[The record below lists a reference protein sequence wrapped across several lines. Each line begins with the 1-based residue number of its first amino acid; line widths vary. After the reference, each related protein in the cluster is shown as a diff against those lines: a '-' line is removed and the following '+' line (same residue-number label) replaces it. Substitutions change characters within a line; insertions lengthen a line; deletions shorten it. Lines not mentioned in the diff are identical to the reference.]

1 VWLAPVEVIL
11 DAQGGIAWCEVVVD
25 GYPALLSKRLCEK
38 NLSISQSHFS
48 RLKILDGQRQ
58 GVAVDVPSLES
69 VRAVGMK
76 EKASGRTCEWNRNT
90 VDVQG

>member
-1 VWLAPVEVIL
+1 LEIL
-11 DAQGGIAWCEVVVD
+11 DSQG
-25 GYPALLSKRLCEK
+25 
-38 NLSISQSHFS
+38 
-48 RLKILDGQRQ
+48 Q

-76 EKASGRTCEWNRNT
+76 EEAPGRTCKWNRNT

>member
-1 VWLAPVEVIL
+1 MWLAPVEVIL
-11 DAQGGIAWCEVVVD
+11 DAQGGVPWCEVVVD
-25 GYPALLSKRLCEK
+25 GYPALLSKRLREK
-38 NLSISQSHFS
+38 NLSISQCHFG
-48 RLKILDGQRQ
+48 RLEILDSQGQ

-76 EKASGRTCEWNRNT
+76 EEAPGRTCEWNRNT